1 MSRTTLPSVRRGLTA
16 AAVAL
21 IATLGLSACVAGEDA
36 PKQTASSG
44 AAWSATTLNIDYA
57 TYNPLSLIIKQQ
69 GWLEKKLGP
78 SVTVNWVKSTGSN
91 TANAALKSGA
101 IDVGSTA
108 GSAALLAASNGS
120 PIKVIDV
127 FSQPD
132 WAAILVPT
140 KSPITSVAEL
150 KGKSIAVT
158 KGTDPYFFLIQ
169 SLTKAGLSINDVTV
183 TNLQHADGKSAIEAG
198 SVDAWSGLDP
208 LLTTSVANGAT
219 RILYDNI
226 DYNSY
231 GVLDATTSF
240 LQKSPDLAQVVVNAY
255 EKARAWAKSH
265 PSGEADAISSAAG
278 ITPAIAEKVVT
289 RTNLTIS
296 PVPGDKLNSVLK
308 VIGPVLVK
316 DGGVTGQSA
325 VDSAL
330 KGLFEPKYAKKA
342 DPGAL

>member
-1 MSRTTLPSVRRGLTA
+1 MTRNTPAILRRRLAA

-21 IATLGLSACVAGEDA
+21 VAALSLSACVAGEDA
-36 PKQTASSG
+36 PTKTASSG

-120 PIKVIDV
+120 PIKIIDV

-132 WAAILVPT
+132 WAAILVPA
-140 KSPITSVAEL
+140 KSSITSVADL

-169 SLTKAGLSINDVTV
+169 SLNKAGLSINDVTV
-183 TNLQHADGKSAIEAG
+183 DNLQHADGKAAIEAG

-208 LLTTSVANGAT
+208 LLTTSVSNGAT

-226 DYNSY
+226 DDNSY
-231 GVLDATTSF
+231 GVLDATKGF
-240 LQKSPDLAQVVVNAY
+240 LTKSPDLAQVVVNAY

-265 PSGEADAISSAAG
+265 PSAEAEALSSAAG
-278 ITPAIAEKVVT
+278 ISETIAQKVAT
-289 RTNLTIS
+289 RTNLSIS
-296 PVPGDKLNSVLK
+296 PVPGAQLTAVLK

-316 DGGVTGQSA
+316 DGDVSDQSD
-325 VDSAL
+325 VDGAL
-330 KGLFEPKYAKKA
+330 KGLFEPRFAKKA
-342 DPGAL
+342 DPSGL